1 MRLALFADIH
11 GNREAF
17 DACLDHAHRR
27 GADRFGFMGDLVG
40 YGADPGYIVDKVA
53 EYCERGAFA
62 ILGNHDAAV
71 LRENDN
77 MNDYARAA
85 IDWTREEL
93 DDLQKT
99 FLERLP
105 HTLEKEYVLFVH
117 SDASAPADWNYITD
131 EGAAEQSMHATP
143 KPVTICGHV
152 HVPQLYRQT
161 GGGVTAGAVPRANEP
176 IVFELESKSLAVL
189 GSVGQPRDE
198 NPNAAYALY
207 DDSEMSLTYVRV
219 DYDIERAAQKI
230 HAAGLPRLLAAR
242 LFIGR

>member
-11 GNREAF
+11 GNREAL
-17 DACLDHAHRR
+17 DACLDHAKRR
-27 GADRFGFMGDLVG
+27 GADRFGFLGDLVG
-40 YGADPGYIVDKVA
+40 YGADPGYVVDTVA

-85 IDWTREEL
+85 IDWTRDEL

-105 HTLEKEYVLFVH
+105 HTIEEEHLLFVH
-117 SDASAPADWNYITD
+117 ADASAPADWIYVTD
-131 EGAAEQSMHATP
+131 EDAAEQSMQATE
-143 KPVTICGHV
+143 KPVTICAHV
-152 HVPQLYRQT
+152 HVPQLYRRR
-161 GGGVTAGAVPRANEP
+161 GAGATAAQVPRANVP
-176 IVFELESKSLAVL
+176 IVFDSGAKSLAVL

-198 NPNAAYALY
+198 NPKAAYALY
-207 DDSEMSLTYVRV
+207 DDSDMSLTYVRV
-219 DYDIERAAQKI
+219 EYDIERAAQKI

>member
-11 GNREAF
+11 GNREAL
-17 DACLDHAHRR
+17 DACLEHAHRR
-27 GADRFGFMGDLVG
+27 GADRLGFLGDLVG
-40 YGADPGYIVDKVA
+40 YGADPGYVVDTVA

-71 LRENDN
+71 LSDEDN
-77 MNDYARAA
+77 MNPYARAA
-85 IDWTREEL
+85 IDWTRDEL

-99 FLERLP
+99 FLERLAFYIEEE
-105 HTLEKEYVLFVH
+105 HVLFVH
-117 SDASAPADWNYITD
+117 SEASAPADWIYVTD
-131 EGAAEQSMHATP
+131 EETAGQSMQATD

-152 HVPQLYRQT
+152 HVPQLYRRT
-161 GGGVTAGAVPRANEP
+161 GNGTTVGAVPHANEP
-176 IVFELESKSLAVL
+176 IMFDTSAKSLAVL

-207 DDSEMSLTYVRV
+207 DDTDMSLTYVRV
-219 DYDIERAAQKI
+219 DYDVARAAQKI

>member
-11 GNREAF
+11 GNGEAL
-17 DACLDHAHRR
+17 DACLEHAHRR

-40 YGADPGYIVDKVA
+40 YGADPGYVVDTVA

-71 LRENDN
+71 LSDGGN
-77 MNDYARAA
+77 MNSYARAA
-85 IDWTREEL
+85 IDWTREKL
-93 DDLQKT
+93 DGLQT
-99 FLERLP
+99 AFLDRLP
-105 HTLEKEYVLFVH
+105 YTCEEGNVLFVH
-117 SDASAPADWNYITD
+117 SEASAPADWIYVLDT
-131 EGAAEQSMHATP
+131 EAAEQSMQATD
-143 KPVTICGHV
+143 KAVTICGHV

-161 GGGVTAGAVPRANEP
+161 RDGATVPALPRANEP
-176 IVFELESKSLAVL
+176 IVFDASVKSLAVL

-207 DDSEMSLTYVRV
+207 DDTDMSLTYVRV
-219 DYDIERAAQKI
+219 DYDIERAARKI
-230 HAAGLPRLLAAR
+230 NEAGLPRLLAAR

>member
-1 MRLALFADIH
+1 MRLALLADIH
-11 GNREAF
+11 GNREAL
-17 DACLDHAHRR
+17 DACLDHARRR

-40 YGADPGYIVDKVA
+40 YGADPGYVVDTVA
-53 EYCERGAFA
+53 EYCEGGAFA

-71 LRENDN
+71 LRESDN
-77 MNDYARAA
+77 MNSYARAA

-93 DDLQKT
+93 DDLQT
-99 FLERLP
+99 AFLERLP
-105 HTLEKEYVLFVH
+105 YTREEGHVLFVH
-117 SDASAPADWNYITD
+117 SEASAPAEWIYVVDK
-131 EGAAEQSMHATP
+131 EAAEHSMQATD

-161 GGGVTAGAVPRANEP
+161 GDGATLAAVPRANEP
-176 IVFELESKSLAVL
+176 IVFDLSAKSLAVL

-207 DDSEMSLTYVRV
+207 DDTEMSLTYVRV
-219 DYDIERAAQKI
+219 DYDVERAAQKI
-230 HAAGLPRLLAAR
+230 NNAGLPRLLAAR

>member
-17 DACLDHAHRR
+17 DACLDHARHR
-27 GADRFGFMGDLVG
+27 GADSFGFMGDLVG
-40 YGADPGYIVDKVA
+40 YGADPAYIVDTVA

-71 LRENDN
+71 LRDNEN

-85 IDWTREEL
+85 IEWTRDEL

-105 HTLEKEYVLFVH
+105 YSCTGEHVLFVH
-117 SDASAPADWNYITD
+117 SEASAPADWIYVVDKQI
-131 EGAAEQSMHATP
+131 AEQSMQATDRR
-143 KPVTICGHV
+143 VTICGHV

-161 GGGVTAGAVPRANEP
+161 GDGATLASVLRTNEP
-176 IVFELESKSLAVL
+176 IVFHAGTKSLAVL

-198 NPNAAYALY
+198 NPKAAYALY
-207 DDSEMSLTYVRV
+207 DDTEMSLTYVRV
-219 DYDIERAAQKI
+219 GYDIERAAQKI
-230 HAAGLPRLLAAR
+230 HVAGLPRLLAAR
-242 LFIGR
+242 LFVGR

>member
-11 GNREAF
+11 GNREAL
-17 DACLDHAHRR
+17 DACLEHAHRR
-27 GADRFGFMGDLVG
+27 GADRFGFLGDLVG
-40 YGADPGYIVDKVA
+40 YGADPGYVIDTVA

-71 LRENDN
+71 LSEEDN
-77 MNDYARAA
+77 MNPYARAA
-85 IDWTREEL
+85 IDWTRDEL

-99 FLERLP
+99 FLERLAFGV
-105 HTLEKEYVLFVH
+105 EEEQVLFVH
-117 SDASAPADWNYITD
+117 SEASAPADWIYVTD
-131 EGAAEQSMHATP
+131 EETAGQSMQATD

-152 HVPQLYRQT
+152 HVPQLYRRT
-161 GGGVTAGAVPRANEP
+161 GDGTTVGAVPRANEP
-176 IVFELESKSLAVL
+176 IVFDTSAKSLAVL

-207 DDSEMSLTYVRV
+207 DDTDKSLTYVRV
-219 DYDIERAAQKI
+219 DYDVERAAQKI

>member
-1 MRLALFADIH
+1 MRLALLADIH
-11 GNREAF
+11 GNREAL
-17 DACLDHAHRR
+17 DACLEHARRR

-40 YGADPGYIVDKVA
+40 YGADPGYVVDTVA
-53 EYCERGAFA
+53 GYCERGAFA

-71 LRENDN
+71 VSEADN
-77 MNDYARAA
+77 MNSYARAA

-93 DDLQKT
+93 DGLQT
-99 FLERLP
+99 AFLERLP
-105 HTLEKEYVLFVH
+105 YTCEEGHVLFVH
-117 SDASAPADWNYITD
+117 SEASAPADWMYVVD
-131 EGAAEQSMHATP
+131 RQAAERSMQATD

-152 HVPQLYRQT
+152 HVPQHYRQT
-161 GGGVTAGAVPRANEP
+161 GNGAMLAALPRANEP
-176 IVFELESKSLAVL
+176 IVFEARAKSLAVL

-207 DDSEMSLTYVRV
+207 DDTDMSLTYVRV

-230 HAAGLPRLLAAR
+230 NTAGLPRLLAAR

>member
-11 GNREAF
+11 GNREAL

-40 YGADPGYIVDKVA
+40 YGADPGYVVDRVA

-71 LRENDN
+71 LRDGGN
-77 MNDYARAA
+77 MNSYARAA

-93 DDLQKT
+93 DGPQT
-99 FLERLP
+99 AFLDRLP
-105 HTLEKEYVLFVH
+105 YTCEEGNVLFVH
-117 SDASAPADWNYITD
+117 SEASAPTDWIYVTD
-131 EGAAEQSMHATP
+131 EEIAERSMQATS
-143 KPVTICGHV
+143 KSVTVCGHV
-152 HVPQLYRQT
+152 HVPQLYRRT
-161 GGGVTAGAVPRANEP
+161 GAGITVGALPRENEP
-176 IVFELESKSLAVL
+176 IVFDTSAKSLAVL

-207 DDSEMSLTYVRV
+207 DDTDMSLTYVRV
-219 DYDIERAAQKI
+219 EYDIERAARKI
-230 HAAGLPRLLAAR
+230 NDAGLPRLLAAR

>member
-27 GADRFGFMGDLVG
+27 GADRYGFIGDLVG
-40 YGADPGYIVDKVA
+40 YGADPAYVVDTVA

-105 HTLEKEYVLFVH
+105 YSCEEEHVLFVH
-117 SDASAPADWNYITD
+117 SEASAPADWIYVTD
-131 EGAAEQSMHATP
+131 EDAADQSMQATA
-143 KPVTICGHV
+143 KPVTVCGHV
-152 HVPQLYRQT
+152 HVPQLYRRT
-161 GGGVTAGAVPRANEP
+161 GEGVTVGAVPRANEP
-176 IVFELESKSLAVL
+176 ILFGANTKSLAVL

-198 NPNAAYALY
+198 NPCAAYALY
-207 DDSEMSLTYVRV
+207 DDTDLSLTYVRV

>member
-11 GNREAF
+11 GNREAL

-27 GADRFGFMGDLVG
+27 GAERFGFMGDLVG
-40 YGADPGYIVDKVA
+40 YGADPGYVVDTVA
-53 EYCERGAFA
+53 EYCQRGAFA

-71 LRENDN
+71 LSGHDN
-77 MNDYARAA
+77 MNSYARAA
-85 IDWTREEL
+85 IEWTREEL

-105 HTLEKEYVLFVH
+105 FVVEEEHVLFVH
-117 SDASAPADWNYITD
+117 SEASAPADWIYVVGEATA
-131 EGAAEQSMHATP
+131 GQSMRATD
-143 KPVTICGHV
+143 KAVTICGHV
-152 HVPQLYRQT
+152 HVPQLYRRSADGRT
-161 GGGVTAGAVPRANEP
+161 TGAVPRSNEA
-176 IVFELESKSLAVL
+176 ILFNAGQKSLAVL

-207 DDSEMSLTYVRV
+207 DDTDMSLTYVRV

-230 HAAGLPRLLAAR
+230 NDAGLPRFLAAR

>member
-11 GNREAF
+11 GNREAL
-17 DACLDHAHRR
+17 DACLDHAQRR

-40 YGADPGYIVDKVA
+40 YGADPGYVVDTVA

-71 LRENDN
+71 ISQEDN
-77 MNDYARAA
+77 MNSYARAA
-85 IDWTREEL
+85 IDWTRDEL
-93 DDLQKT
+93 DDLQKM

-105 HTLEKEYVLFVH
+105 YGREEEHVLFVH
-117 SDASAPADWNYITD
+117 SEASAPAHWIYVTD
-131 EGAAEQSMHATP
+131 EEIAEQSMRATE

-152 HVPQLYRQT
+152 HVPQLYRRASS
-161 GGGVTAGAVPRANEP
+161 GGTIGAVPRANEP
-176 IVFELESKSLAVL
+176 ILFDRSVKSLAVL

-207 DDSEMSLTYVRV
+207 DDTEMSLTYVRV
-219 DYDIERAAQKI
+219 DYDVERAAQKI
-230 HAAGLPRLLAAR
+230 HAAGLPRFLAAR

>member
-11 GNREAF
+11 GNGEALE
-17 DACLDHAHRR
+17 ACLEHAHRR
-27 GADRFGFMGDLVG
+27 GADRFGFLGDLVG
-40 YGADPGYIVDKVA
+40 YGADPGYVVDTVA

-71 LRENDN
+71 LSQECH
-77 MNDYARAA
+77 MNPYARAA
-85 IDWTREEL
+85 IEWTRDEL

-105 HTLEKEYVLFVH
+105 FANEGDEVLFIH
-117 SDASAPADWNYITD
+117 SEASAPADWIYVTD
-131 EGAAEQSMHATP
+131 EATAEHSMQATE
-143 KPVTICGHV
+143 KPLTICGHV
-152 HVPQLYRQT
+152 HVPQVYRRA
-161 GGGVTAGAVPRANEP
+161 GDGPILGVVPRANEP
-176 IVFELESKSLAVL
+176 IVFGRSAKALAVL

-207 DDSEMSLTYVRV
+207 DDTEMSLTYLRV
-219 DYDIERAAQKI
+219 DYDIERAAEKI
-230 HAAGLPRLLAAR
+230 HAAGLPRFLAAR

>member
-11 GNREAF
+11 GNREAL
-17 DACLDHAHRR
+17 DACLDHAQRR

-40 YGADPGYIVDKVA
+40 YGADPGYVVDTVA

-71 LRENDN
+71 ISQEDN
-77 MNDYARAA
+77 MNSYARAA
-85 IDWTREEL
+85 IDWTRDEL
-93 DDLQKT
+93 DDLQKM

-105 HTLEKEYVLFVH
+105 YGREEEHVLFVH
-117 SDASAPADWNYITD
+117 SEASAPAHWIYVTD
-131 EGAAEQSMHATP
+131 EEIAEQSMRATE

-152 HVPQLYRQT
+152 HVPQLYRRASS
-161 GGGVTAGAVPRANEP
+161 GGTIGAVPRANEP
-176 IVFELESKSLAVL
+176 ILFDRSVKSLAVL

-207 DDSEMSLTYVRV
+207 DDTEMSLTYVRV
-219 DYDIERAAQKI
+219 DYDVERAAQKI

>member
-17 DACLDHAHRR
+17 DACLEHAHRR
-27 GADRFGFMGDLVG
+27 GADRFGFLGDLVG
-40 YGADPGYIVDKVA
+40 YGADPGYVVDTVA

-71 LRENDN
+71 LSETDN
-77 MNDYARAA
+77 MNPYARAA
-85 IDWTREEL
+85 IDWTRDEL

-105 HTLEKEYVLFVH
+105 FGREEGDVLFVH
-117 SDASAPADWNYITD
+117 SEASAPADWIYVAD
-131 EGAAEQSMHATP
+131 EETAEQSMQATA

-161 GGGVTAGAVPRANEP
+161 GDGATLAAVPRANEP
-176 IVFELESKSLAVL
+176 IVLDAGTKSLAVL

-198 NPNAAYALY
+198 NPHAAYALF
-207 DDSEMSLTYVRV
+207 DDTEMSLTYVRV

-230 HAAGLPRLLAAR
+230 RAAGLPRFLAAR

>member
-11 GNREAF
+11 GNREAL
-17 DACLDHAHRR
+17 DACLEHAHRR
-27 GADRFGFMGDLVG
+27 GADRFGFLGDLVG
-40 YGADPGYIVDKVA
+40 YGADPGYVIDTVA

-71 LRENDN
+71 LSEEDN
-77 MNDYARAA
+77 MNSYARAA

-105 HTLEKEYVLFVH
+105 YGREEGDVLFVH
-117 SDASAPADWNYITD
+117 SEASAPADWIYVTD
-131 EGAAEQSMHATP
+131 AKTAERSMQATR
-143 KPVTICGHV
+143 KPLTICAHV
-152 HVPQLYRQT
+152 HVPQLYRRT
-161 GGGVTAGAVPRANEP
+161 DEGLTVGAVPRANEP
-176 IVFELESKSLAVL
+176 ILFEREAKSLAVL

-198 NPNAAYALY
+198 NPNAAYVLY
-207 DDSEMSLTYVRV
+207 DDTDMSLTYVRV

-230 HAAGLPRLLAAR
+230 NDAGLPRILAAR

>member
-1 MRLALFADIH
+1 MRLALLADIH
-11 GNREAF
+11 GNREAL

-27 GADRFGFMGDLVG
+27 GADRFGFLGDLVG
-40 YGADPGYIVDKVA
+40 YGADPGYVVDTVA

-71 LRENDN
+71 LSEEDH
-77 MNDYARAA
+77 MNPYARAA
-85 IDWTREEL
+85 IDWTRDEL

-99 FLERLP
+99 FLERLSFGVEEE
-105 HTLEKEYVLFVH
+105 HVLFVH
-117 SDASAPADWNYITD
+117 SEASAPAHWIYVTD
-131 EGAAEQSMHATP
+131 GETAGQSMQATD
-143 KPVTICGHV
+143 KPLTICAHV
-152 HVPQLYRQT
+152 HVPQLYRRT
-161 GGGVTAGAVPRANEP
+161 DEGKTVGAVPRANEP
-176 IVFELESKSLAVL
+176 IVFDASAKSLAVL

-207 DDSEMSLTYVRV
+207 DDTDMSLTYVRV

-230 HAAGLPRLLAAR
+230 HAAGLPRFLAAR

>member
-17 DACLDHAHRR
+17 EACLAHAHRR
-27 GADRFGFMGDLVG
+27 GVDRYGFLGDLVG
-40 YGADPGYIVDKVA
+40 YGADPGFIVDTVA

-62 ILGNHDAAV
+62 IVGNHDAAV
-71 LRENDN
+71 LSEECN
-77 MNDYARAA
+77 MNPYARAA
-85 IDWTREEL
+85 IDWTRDEL

-105 HTLEKEYVLFVH
+105 YSLEEEHLLFVH
-117 SDASAPADWNYITD
+117 SEASAPADWIYVTD
-131 EGAAEQSMHATP
+131 EEIAEQSMRATA

-152 HVPQLYRQT
+152 HVPQLYRRT
-161 GGGVTAGAVPRANEP
+161 DAGVTTGAVPQANEP
-176 IVFELESKSLAVL
+176 IMFERSAKALAVL

-207 DDSEMSLTYVRV
+207 DDSDMSLTYVRV

-230 HAAGLPRLLAAR
+230 NAAGLPRLLAAR